1 MKARWSPLKR
11 FRREQHGVAAI
22 ELALA
27 APVQIVSALCAG
39 DLGRFALQKTWVT
52 YAASAG
58 AEYAVAH
65 GFTATAI
72 TTAAT
77 SAAPV
82 SGISVSPAPSEFY
95 GCATST
101 GVIAS
106 TQGATC
112 PSGTSTGGVAGQYV
126 SVTTTM
132 PFSAMFSAAGITYPS
147 TLTATAVV
155 RIQ

>member
-1 MKARWSPLKR
+1 MKSHWSSLKR
-11 FRREQHGVAAI
+11 FLRNQRGVAAV
-22 ELALA
+22 ELA
-27 APVQIVSALCAG
+27 IVTPILVLGALCVG

-65 GFTATAI
+65 GFHATMI

-77 SAAPV
+77 SAARV
-82 SGISVSPAPSEFY
+82 GGISVSPAPNEFY
-95 GCATST
+95 GCATAT
-101 GVIAS
+101 GVAAS
-106 TQGATC
+106 TQGAIC
-112 PSGTSTGGVAGQYV
+112 PSNTSTGGTAGEYV
-126 SVTTTM
+126 SVTATM
-132 PFSAMFSAAGITYPS
+132 PFSPMFNAAGISYPS